1 MKEKEICNNVG
12 TEIINEINT
21 LNNKIKHD
29 KLMYDFKSGNR
40 TPISCNAFNR
50 PLALIRNI
58 KDVSIDLE
66 KGKENKEK
74 FKSNL
79 NETITGK
86 WEHKSEEHKNTI
98 NNLKMFYKAR
108 EKVITLFED
117 YITIVSKA
125 KYEAKHGKGHTS
137 DLGTQLKVL
146 TSKQMLQR
154 FPIALAQVKAG
165 NISENLLNQI
175 RQAIYSLYQAKE
187 NY

>member
-1 MKEKEICNNVG
+1 MKEKEICDNVG

-29 KLMYDFKSGNR
+29 KLMYNFESENR
-40 TPISCNAFNR
+40 TSISCNAFNR

-66 KGKENKEK
+66 KGKENQEK

-79 NETITGK
+79 NETIIGK
-86 WEHKSEEHKNTI
+86 WEHKSEEQKNAI
-98 NNLKMFYKAR
+98 NNPKMFYKAR
-108 EKVITLFED
+108 EKVITLFDD
-117 YITIVSKA
+117 YTKA

-146 TSKQMLQR
+146 TPKQMLQR

-165 NISENLLNQI
+165 NISKNLLNEI
-175 RQAIYSLYQAKE
+175 RQIIYSSYEAKE

>member
-1 MKEKEICNNVG
+1 MKEKEICDNVG

-29 KLMYDFKSGNR
+29 KLMYNFESENR
-40 TPISCNAFNR
+40 TSISCNAFNR

-58 KDVSIDLE
+58 KDISIDLE
-66 KGKENKEK
+66 KGKENQEK

-79 NETITGK
+79 NETIIGK
-86 WEHKSEEHKNTI
+86 WEHKSEEQKNAI
-98 NNLKMFYKAR
+98 NNPKMFYKAR
-108 EKVITLFED
+108 EKVITLFDD
-117 YITIVSKA
+117 YTKA
-125 KYEAKHGKGHTS
+125 KYEVKHGKGHTS

-146 TSKQMLQR
+146 TPKQMLQR

-165 NISENLLNQI
+165 NISKNLLNEI
-175 RQAIYSLYQAKE
+175 RQIIYSSYEAKE